1 MFDEKDMDRTD
12 ALGQCFRE
20 IGGEMLPP
28 TDLVKAAK
36 AGVRLHRRVDTAT
49 HVRRFAGA
57 VALYA
62 ACVALLLGTIFLL
75 PRLFD
80 TSRPA
85 NTGAPTTPLLTEPA
99 PSVTTA
105 HPDLTQP
112 LPPTTEHKHEF
123 TSEPCDCII
132 CTEGCTTLFVCKS
145 CGYYYTESI
154 PAPGH
159 DFQNGICSRCG
170 AEEWGELPYLMM
182 DAGCPKELLPKIQR
196 PLNESELSS
205 VESFLADEKA
215 LQILCAATFAR
226 PEDIRLYGILYG
238 QIGSEAPYEEKAAVA
253 AQYGDESWLADD
265 CTKMTT
271 AQLDALLRKYVG
283 IPMDPSLQGDYVFYL
298 SEYDSYY
305 IFATDG
311 YGVSTDNLRGWLTV
325 DGSFLIRMDGPYED
339 RTALL
344 VPTDDGYLIRQMIQL
359 KGSP

>member
-28 TDLVKAAK
+28 SDLVKAAK
-36 AGVRLHRRVDTAT
+36 AGVRLHRRVGTAT

-57 VALYA
+57 VVLYT

-112 LPPTTEHKHEF
+112 LPPTTEHKHEY
-123 TSEPCDCII
+123 EII
-132 CTEGCTTLFVCKS
+132 SSDGLFCTEGDESTFICKL
-145 CGYYYTESI
+145 CGYSFTKVT

-159 DFQNGICSRCG
+159 NYQNSICTCCG
-170 AEEWGELPYLMM
+170 AEEWIELLDLML
-182 DAGCPKELLPKIQR
+182 DAGCPEELLPGIR
-196 PLNESELSS
+196 RHLNAAELSS
-205 VESFLADEKA
+205 VESFLADKKA
-215 LQILCAATFAR
+215 LQILGAATFAR

-311 YGVSTDNLRGWLTV
+311 YGVSTDHLRGWLTV

-344 VPTDDGYLIRQMIQL
+344 IPTDDGYLIRQMIQL